1 MGTTYQQLIR
11 NLEYLRLSEM
21 RLHLDEVI
29 DASGRS
35 GMSFAESLIKLTG
48 YEIDRKEAN
57 AVNAMVKIAAFPHRK
72 TIEEFDFGFQPTLNK
87 AEIED
92 LASLRFISN
101 NENIVFV
108 GNSGTGKTH
117 LATSIGIVAARNR
130 ISTYFIKCSDLIAQ
144 LRKAMLENRLEA
156 RMKNFCKYRLLIV
169 DEIGY
174 LPIDKDDA
182 KLFFQ
187 LVDRRYEAKSTIFTT
202 NIHFSNWDEVFKD
215 PMIAS
220 AILDRVLHH
229 AHVVSITGK
238 SYRLKG
244 YMGDEE

>member
-87 AEIED
+87 AEVED

-156 RMKNFCKYRLLIV
+156 RMKTF
-169 DEIGY
+169 
-174 LPIDKDDA
+174 
-182 KLFFQ
+182 
-187 LVDRRYEAKSTIFTT
+187 
-202 NIHFSNWDEVFKD
+202 
-215 PMIAS
+215 
-220 AILDRVLHH
+220 
-229 AHVVSITGK
+229 
-238 SYRLKG
+238 
-244 YMGDEE
+244 